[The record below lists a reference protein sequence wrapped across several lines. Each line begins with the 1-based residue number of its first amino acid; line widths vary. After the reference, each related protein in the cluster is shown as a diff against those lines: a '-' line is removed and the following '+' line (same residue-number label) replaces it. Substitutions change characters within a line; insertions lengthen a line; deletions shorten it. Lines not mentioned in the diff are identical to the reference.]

1 MEALCK
7 ASALFPPFHSI
18 PTNSSSSPHLHRL
31 PKTFCLRIDGKEKV
45 PSEEPNVPSTKSDL
59 PGSDVWKLFSHAQRN
74 ITHINKQ
81 RLVAMKE
88 VKRLKVEN
96 ETLLEN
102 LEQLETEM
110 KRTLIELQG
119 RNSAGAPS
127 LSLCELLLRIDS
139 MVISGLLSKGDASEL
154 RKKFMESK
162 VAIHDALGDI
172 HHKTDGQLLSEL
184 HKISEKITKKPLHI
198 VHICSEMDPV
208 ASYGPLATYVTGLS
222 SALQRRGNFVE
233 VILPKY
239 SNINIGMIQGLSRV
253 EAEFESYFGGQWHN
267 NAAWI
272 GSYKGVGII
281 MIEPLQYSAFFS
293 RERSHGYSDDF
304 ERFLYFSR
312 ASMDY
317 IVKSGKQPDVLHIHN
332 WETAVVGPLFWD
344 IFVHQACLIKE
355 VQFVKKKRRQDNCAL
370 FVNGLDST
378 RILLTCQDFGSQC
391 LEQPNKLELCGLDPH
406 KLHRPDRLQNN
417 DDTNLINIL
426 KGGIVYS
433 NKVVVMSTIH
443 SRERIIHSLSCG
455 LEPTLAIHKEKL
467 MVAPYGIDAQ
477 QWDPS
482 RDKYIPRTYSTHDM
496 DGKTACREAL
506 IQRLSLSRRIS
517 VVVGCIFHG
526 KSEIDVKN
534 LKIAL
539 QNGTR
544 QGAQFVLMDCN
555 SILKP
560 LQDEFK
566 DVKVIPRYDEP
577 LTHLIIAACD
587 IILCPSFDDP
597 LLQVPLKA
605 IKYGSAPISLSSVT
619 DDFRNLNRQS
629 EGHDQGSTNVS
640 RYILSTFGEMS
651 LSQALTEFKND
662 PGRWE
667 WRMKDGMAKDFSWDA
682 ECLDIHFSAYSF
694 VQNL

>member
-7 ASALFPPFHSI
+7 ASAVFPPFYSI
-18 PTNSSSSPHLHRL
+18 ITNSSSFSSPSPHLQRV
-31 PKTFCLRIDGKEKV
+31 PKTFCLSSRIDGKEKV
-45 PSEEPNVPSTKSDL
+45 PSEEPNVPS
-59 PGSDVWKLFSHAQRN
+59 DVWKLFSDAQRN
-74 ITHINKQ
+74 IMYINKQ

-96 ETLLEN
+96 EALLEN

-110 KRTLIELQG
+110 RRTLIELEG
-119 RNSAGAPS
+119 RNSAPAPS

-139 MVISGLLSKGDASEL
+139 MVISGLLSKGEASEL
-154 RKKFMESK
+154 RKKFMEST

-172 HHKTDGQLLSEL
+172 HHKADTQLLSEL

-198 VHICSEMDPV
+198 VHICSEMELV
-208 ASYGPLATYVTGLS
+208 ASYGSLATYVTGLS

-239 SNINIGMIQGLSRV
+239 SNINAGMIQGLSRV

-267 NAAWI
+267 NAVWI
-272 GSYKGVGII
+272 GSYKGIGII

-312 ASMDY
+312 ASMDF

-332 WETAVVGPLFWD
+332 WETAIVGPLFWD
-344 IFVHQACLIKE
+344 IFVHQ
-355 VQFVKKKRRQDNCAL
+355 
-370 FVNGLDST
+370 GLDST

-406 KLHRPDRLQNN
+406 KLHRPDQLQDN

-443 SRERIIHSLSCG
+443 SRDRIIHSSSCG

-482 RDKYIPRTYSTHDM
+482 RDKYIPRTYSAHDM

-526 KSEIDVKN
+526 QSETDVKK
-534 LKIAL
+534 LKVAL
-539 QNGTR
+539 QYGSR

-555 SILKP
+555 SVLKP
-560 LQDEFK
+560 LQDESK
-566 DVKVIPRYDEP
+566 DVKLIPRYDEP
-577 LTHLIIAACD
+577 LAHLIIAGCD
-587 IILCPSFDDP
+587 IVLCSSFDDP

-605 IKYGSAPISLSSVT
+605 IKYGSAPISLSSVA

-629 EGHDQGSTNVS
+629 EGHDQGSTNLS
-640 RYILSTFGEMS
+640 HYILSTFGGMS

-662 PGRWE
+662 PVRWE